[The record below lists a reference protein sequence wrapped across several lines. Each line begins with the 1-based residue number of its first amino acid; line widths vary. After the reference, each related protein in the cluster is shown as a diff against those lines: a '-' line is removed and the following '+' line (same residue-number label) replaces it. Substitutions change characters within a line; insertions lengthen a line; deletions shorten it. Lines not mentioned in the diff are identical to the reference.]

1 MSKTQRIL
9 KQKDSIQESRDKEVR
24 IVREFSKIDGVEGGL
39 HLNMFEHDKP
49 EDEDCICDL
58 PEHAQYHIWKDL
70 DA

>member
-1 MSKTQRIL
+1 MSKTKRIL
-9 KQKDSIQESRDKEVR
+9 KQEDSIQESRDKAVR
-24 IVREFSKIDGVEGGL
+24 VVQNFSKIDGVEGGL

-58 PEHAQYHIWKDL
+58 PQHAQNYIWKDL